1 MEQGMGRCGDMDYLW
16 VGIGGFL
23 GANARF
29 GLGRIVADR
38 FGGGYP
44 WSTFV
49 VNLSG
54 SFLIGILLTVLID
67 RAVANPLGRPFLVVG
82 FLGGYTTF
90 SSYTFEAVSLA
101 MDGKWATAGLY
112 VLESNVVGLIACGA
126 GIALA
131 RQFAG

>member
-1 MEQGMGRCGDMDYLW
+1 MDYLW

-29 GLGRIVADR
+29 GLGRVVADR
-38 FGGGYP
+38 LGGGFP

-67 RAVANPLGRPFLVVG
+67 RAITNPLGRPFLVAG

-90 SSYTFEAVSLA
+90 SAYTFEAVSMA
-101 MDGKWATAGLY
+101 MDGKWVSASLY
-112 VLESNVVGLIACGA
+112 VLGSNVLGLIACGV